1 VPSLACLEVTPRE
14 AMVLAFH
21 DTSGIA
27 NLESRRFSQI
37 VSRARST
44 GRGSF
49 SLERGKF
56 L

>member
-1 VPSLACLEVTPRE
+1 VPSLACLEVTRE

-21 DTSGIA
+21 DTSGISISIA
-27 NLESRRFSQI
+27 SRFSQI